1 MCNFS
6 RIPLLTYF
14 QLTVKKYFQK
24 KLPAEKEAPHPD
36 IQEKSHPQKSGD

>member
-14 QLTVKKYFQK
+14 RLTVKKYFQK
-24 KLPAEKEAPHPD
+24 NLPPEKEATHTD
-36 IQEKSHPQKSGD
+36 IQEESHPQESGD